1 VHASV
6 ALRVDR
12 GDVALSV
19 SWPCVGIAGHA
30 AGPPVNN
37 VRMADNTLWVGV
49 LTAGTAVVASW
60 VTSRGTARAARIQA
74 QLAAS
79 SQQTDRTRSARRAA
93 YVEVIEQAQRMGD
106 LYWKVTDAQDGPDDG
121 DRLLV
126 LRDLRL
132 RLRDEYAVL
141 RHRVWVVELEGP
153 QEVAAAADRL
163 RRATSGN
170 YRALEAMIR
179 DEAGA
184 GQRFNECYDPFWQAV
199 LAFVRIARETMQGS
213 DLTTASG
220 Q

>member
-1 VHASV
+1 
-6 ALRVDR
+6 
-12 GDVALSV
+12 
-19 SWPCVGIAGHA
+19 
-30 AGPPVNN
+30 
-37 VRMADNTLWVGV
+37 MADNTLWVGV

-74 QLAAS
+74 EMAAS

-93 YVEVIEQAQRMGD
+93 YVDVIEQAQRMGD

-170 YRALEAMIR
+170 YRALEAVIR
-179 DEAGA
+179 GEEGA
-184 GQRFNECYDPFWQAV
+184 GERFNECYAPFWQAV
-199 LAFVRIARETMQGS
+199 LAFVRTARETMQG
-213 DLTTASG
+213 TGVITASG